1 MVAILGNRG
10 RFLNTS
16 RLIGTN
22 ISLDFPKAIECIGL
36 KEAGH
41 LDLIAKRHLGLLGS
55 AVLAAIAF
63 RNH

>member
-1 MVAILGNRG
+1 
-10 RFLNTS
+10 
-16 RLIGTN
+16 
-22 ISLDFPKAIECIGL
+22 LDFPKAVECIGL